1 MYEFS
6 FKCAAVPESISL
18 IDNLI
23 ELTIKRLHNCNYK
36 KVCFAIH
43 ELVINSIDAMNKN
56 GQSSKQLSI
65 SLVCSK
71 QYVLFSIN
79 DFGGGL
85 PSNILNNLHSNNLDS
100 LGLNESGRGLALIKM
115 FVDSLTYNEENDGSF
130 TYKIVAYMDNE
141 VKGQNNG

>member
-1 MYEFS
+1 MYELY
-6 FKCAAVPESISL
+6 FKCTAVPESISL

-23 ELTIKRLHNCNYK
+23 ELTIKRLHYCNYK

-56 GQSSKQLSI
+56 NQSFKQLSI

-71 QYVLFSIN
+71 KHVLFSIN

-85 PSNILNNLHSNNLDS
+85 PSDILNNLHSNNLDS

-130 TYKIVAYMDNE
+130 TYKIIAYMDNE